1 MGGFTGFHVYAIKGG
16 MQACGATIDPVLI
29 PVRAEP
35 RYDEF
40 VIPGHGPGGPPEDVR
55 LAHLADPRCSAPPRP
70 KARVLGGGG
79 DPQRLLFARAVE
91 RQPDDRDATSSKGE
105 YP

>member
-16 MQACGATIDPVLI
+16 MQACGVTTNPALI

-40 VIPGHGPGGPPEDVR
+40 VIPGRGPGGPPEDVR
-55 LAHLADPRCSAPPRP
+55 LPHLAGPPLLGAAQA
-70 KARVLGGGG
+70 KGRVRRRGG
-79 DPQRLLFARAVE
+79 DPQRLLLASCRAAAR
-91 RQPDDRDATSSKGE
+91 
-105 YP
+105 